1 MEQIEIR
8 DEALSAYL
16 REVGHDTLG
25 WVVKNGTT
33 TNFFANSRQ
42 VRADIKRYRR
52 TSGESISS
60 ADVEPVDEDFTSSDP
75 YAPAITLC
83 AKIRGLCDEA
93 AALSRRAFP
102 PNTGTRTIS
111 TLDELASALIRK

>member
-1 MEQIEIR
+1 MDIEVDAKVAEHLR
-8 DEALSAYL
+8 DLGHEAS
-16 REVGHDTLG
+16 G
-25 WVVKNGTT
+25 WLEKGGRTIT
-33 TNFFANSRQ
+33 FFPNSRQ
-42 VRADIKRYRR
+42 LRNDIRRFRR

-75 YAPAITLC
+75 YAPAIALC